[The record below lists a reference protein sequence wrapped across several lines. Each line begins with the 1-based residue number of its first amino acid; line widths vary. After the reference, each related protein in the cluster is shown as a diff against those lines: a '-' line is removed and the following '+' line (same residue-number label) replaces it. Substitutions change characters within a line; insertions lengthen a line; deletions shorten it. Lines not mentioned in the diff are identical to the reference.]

1 MSFIFS
7 NKEIPEVLRIEPAV
21 HKDERGLFEE
31 TFKVSE
37 FRTNHINFS
46 FVQDNHSFSKK
57 GVVRGLHFQRK
68 PHEQGKLVY
77 AIIGKIF
84 DVAVDLRKSSKT
96 FGKWVYEELSGDNHR
111 MLWIPPGFAHG
122 FMALEDSHVI
132 YKVTN
137 EYDPASDDGILWND
151 PDVGIMW
158 PKISPVVSDKDKAL
172 RSFQEYRKNMAGDSQ

>member
-21 HKDERGLFEE
+21 HRDERGIFEE
-31 TFKVSE
+31 TFKMSE

-77 AIIGKIF
+77 AVTGKIF

-96 FGKWVYEELSGDNHR
+96 FGK
-111 MLWIPPGFAHG
+111 
-122 FMALEDSHVI
+122 
-132 YKVTN
+132 
-137 EYDPASDDGILWND
+137 
-151 PDVGIMW
+151 
-158 PKISPVVSDKDKAL
+158 
-172 RSFQEYRKNMAGDSQ
+172 